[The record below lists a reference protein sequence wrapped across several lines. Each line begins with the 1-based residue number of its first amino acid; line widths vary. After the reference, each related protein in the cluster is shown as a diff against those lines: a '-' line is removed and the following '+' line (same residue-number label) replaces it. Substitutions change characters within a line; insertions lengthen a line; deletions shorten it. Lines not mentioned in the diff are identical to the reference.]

1 MAYLKRLASGA
12 FQSLGSIIGVKLLS
26 ILSSAIIARLLGP
39 ANLGILSIFQNIY
52 GVFESVS
59 QSGSGSSIVKYT
71 AEYKIKDKKELEKFL
86 STALI
91 SMFFISLS
99 FAIAFFYLSDFISNK
114 IYHEPAIAVLM
125 KITAITLI
133 LSVFITI
140 AMSILQGL
148 QKIKHVAF
156 VSIFNSAISIPISY
170 LLIIKFGL
178 VGWALASVISAV
190 INLIFNLIFVRNNL
204 KLEGLKLKFEI
215 HRKYISKIFKY
226 SIPLFIG
233 AIIIRPAR
241 LYGQTLL
248 AITQDFTQV
257 GYFKVAFSLYNLMS
271 FIPAAIS
278 VPLMPMITEID
289 ASYREKRSYSYSKI
303 LKIIILIMLPFS
315 IFVILFSKYILFG
328 IYGERFIEASLITNI
343 LIVSAFFGI
352 ITSFL
357 ENLMLGTG
365 KTVQVLYTN
374 IYMALI
380 FVISSY
386 FLIRNYGTLGLG
398 LAWLITDASL
408 LPIFLYYA
416 TKRSYINM
424 QGLKVPLLLSILLL
438 MFTFL
443 IQKLMAGIWLIIGAA
458 IYISLI
464 MLLEYLLMDSDEKK
478 MIRRILHVIN

>member
-1 MAYLKRLASGA
+1 MLKKLASGT
-12 FQSLGSIIGVKLLS
+12 FQSLGSIIGVKLIS

-39 ANLGILSIFQNIY
+39 ANLGIISIFQNIY

-71 AEYKIKDKKELEKFL
+71 AEFKVTDKKELEKFL

-99 FAIAFFYLSDFISNK
+99 FALASFYLSDYISDR

-140 AMSILQGL
+140 SMSILQGL

-156 VSIFNSAISIPISY
+156 VTIFNSAISIPISY
-170 LLIIKFGL
+170 LLIVKFGL
-178 VGWALASVISAV
+178 IGWALASVISAV
-190 INLIFNLIFVRNNL
+190 INLIFNLLFIQKNL

-215 HRKYISKIFKY
+215 HKIYIYHIFKY

-233 AIIIRPAR
+233 AVIIRPAR

-257 GYFKVAFSLYNLMS
+257 GYFKVAFTIYNLMS

-278 VPLMPMITEID
+278 VPLMPMISEID
-289 ASYREKRSYSYSKI
+289 VSHSEKRSDNYSKI
-303 LKIIILIMLPFS
+303 LKLILLIMLPFS
-315 IFVILFSKYILFG
+315 IVVILFSKYILFG
-328 IYGERFIEASLITNI
+328 IYGEKFIEASFVTNI

-408 LPIFLYYA
+408 LPIYLYYA

-424 QGLKVPLLLSILLL
+424 QGLKVPFLLSILLL

-458 IYISLI
+458 LYISLI
-464 MLLEYLLMDSDEKK
+464 ILIEYLLLDTNEKK
-478 MIRRILHVIN
+478 MIRRVLHVIN